1 MRGLAVSLTALIV
14 VGLAWAAVGDKPPYP
29 VFTPPN
35 FVSTMKLLGP
45 NFAAVNAAIGRNDFE
60 NAKAHLVRS
69 RELLAISITFWRDRK
84 KDDAIKILRDT
95 LTKMDDLDSAL
106 SSDSIDSAAATAIA
120 KQIGAGCQSCH
131 TLYREQDPETKRY
144 RFKKSLGE

>member
-1 MRGLAVSLTALIV
+1 MRGLGISVAALMV
-14 VGLAWAAVGDKPPYP
+14 AGLGWAALGDKPYP
-29 VFTPPN
+29 IFTPPN
-35 FVSTMKLLGP
+35 FVSVMQLLGP
-45 NFAAVNAAIGRNDFE
+45 NFAAVNAALAKNDFE

-106 SSDSIDSAAATAIA
+106 SSDHIDQAAATAIA
-120 KQIGAGCQSCH
+120 KQIGTGCQGCH
-131 TLYREQDPETKRY
+131 TLYREQDPDTKRY
-144 RFKKSLGE
+144 RFKKGSGQ